1 MLNYETLLI
10 FVYFLIFCGGQS
22 TLNSCIRS
30 TLECHLFKE
39 KQRLA
44 KQK

>member
-10 FVYFLIFCGGQS
+10 FVYFLIFCDGQS

-30 TLECHLFKE
+30 TLQHHSFKE

-44 KQK
+44 K